1 MNDKDISA
9 FASLTVI
16 IIAAGIWATCTKSL
30 IAIVILFA
38 IALILSVLMF
48 VLLLLDE

>member
-1 MNDKDISA
+1 MNDKDISS

-16 IIAAGIWATCTKSL
+16 IIAVGVWAICTKSL

-38 IALILSVLMF
+38 VALILSILMF